1 MAFDLLQAG
10 DANATALHHGEKTFT
25 RGDLRAAAQR
35 AASFLHGLGVQR
47 GDTVAVWLPDGG
59 AWLQL
64 FFAAAQLGALMV
76 PISTRFRSE
85 EARHVAE
92 IARAR
97 VLVAPQKFLDFD
109 YAGASRKI
117 QACSR
122 TLQHVVEVPEFDG
135 FAWGAQDQYPVW
147 EGRDTDPLC
156 TFTTSGTTGRP
167 KLAVHTAGGI
177 ARHAHNVGKFND
189 MHAGDVALCALPLY
203 GVLGFVQ
210 ALAALASEAACVLL
224 PVFKADAA
232 AAAIERHRV
241 THFFGSDAMMEMV
254 LDAGDYSLA
263 TWRRGA
269 FAEYASLGQAVI
281 AKAWEAWKV
290 RLTGLYGMSECFAMT
305 AMGDPEA
312 DIPQRG
318 MPGGSLISGEM
329 SFRIVDP
336 ESGAVLPDGQQGELQ
351 LRGYNVMAGY
361 LNDPAATA
369 QVFTADGW
377 FNTGDLACAD
387 GDRFRYLA
395 RIRDSLRLRGYL
407 VDPVEIENF
416 LARHPGV
423 RAAQVVGV
431 HIEGEGDVAVAFVR
445 NSGTP
450 AAECELIAY
459 CKQGI
464 AGFKIPRRILSVD
477 SFPQQEGPNGTKVL
491 KNVLRKMAAECLES
505 ARPRS

>member
-10 DANATALHHGEKTFT
+10 DADAIALHDGERIFT
-25 RGDLRAAAQR
+25 RGELRAASRR
-35 AASFLHGLGVQR
+35 AASFLHELGVRR
-47 GDTVAVWLPDGG
+47 GDVIAVWLPDGG

-64 FFAAAQLGALMV
+64 FFSAAQLGVLMV
-76 PISTRFRSE
+76 PISTRFRLG
-85 EARHVAE
+85 EAQHVVDTAK
-92 IARAR
+92 AR
-97 VLVAPQKFLDFD
+97 VLIVPQKFLDFD
-109 YAGASRKI
+109 YAGAGRHI
-117 QACSR
+117 QACSD
-122 TLQHVVEVPEFDG
+122 TLSHVVEVSQFDR
-135 FAWGAQDQYPVW
+135 FAWDTHQEYSAW
-147 EGRDTDPLC
+147 EGQDADPLC

-177 ARHAHNVGKFND
+177 ARHAHNVGAIND
-189 MHAGDVALCALPLY
+189 MRVGDVALCALPLY

-210 ALAALASEAACVLL
+210 AVAALAAGAACVLL

-241 THFFGSDAMMEMV
+241 THFFGSDGMFDMV
-254 LDAGDYSLA
+254 LNAGEYSLA

-269 FAEYASLGQAVI
+269 FAEYASLGPSVI
-281 AKAWEAWKV
+281 SKAWEDWGV

-305 AMGDPEA
+305 AIGNPEA
-312 DIPQRG
+312 DARQRG
-318 MPGGSLISGEM
+318 IPGGSLISEEM

-336 ESGAVLPDGQQGELQ
+336 ASGAVLPDGQQGELQ

-369 QVFTADGW
+369 QAITTEGW
-377 FNTGDLACAD
+377 LKTGDLACA
-387 GDRFRYLA
+387 GSGMFRYLA

-416 LARHPGV
+416 LAQHPGV

-431 HIEGEGDVAVAFVR
+431 HLDGEGDVAVAFIC
-445 NSGTP
+445 NSQTP
-450 AAECELIAY
+450 ATERDLLAY

-491 KNVLRKMAAECLES
+491 KNVLREMASECLACAGPHS
-505 ARPRS
+505 